1 MTEWE
6 WQLLEEKKPVDSVSV
21 AGGEVRPGDR
31 VILRPRPGGDIFDL
45 ALAGQIAIVEAIEQD
60 YEGQQHVT
68 VVIENDPGRDLGM
81 MRQPGHRFFFTP
93 QEIEPYQ
100 EEPRQQTRRILIAGI
115 GNLFLGDDGF
125 GVEVAQRLS
134 ARKFSTNVTVR
145 DFGIRGYD
153 LTYALI
159 DGYDTAILIDACP
172 HGQPPGTVS
181 VIEPQ
186 LDSTG
191 APGMLDAHTMNPV
204 HVLRLAREMGPLPK
218 RILLVACEPASLG
231 GDEGE
236 IGLSQAVAAAVDKA
250 VERVETLI
258 QEISREQS

>member
-6 WQLLEEKKPVDSVSV
+6 WQLLEEKKPVESISIS
-21 AGGEVRPGDR
+21 GGEVRPGDR

-60 YEGQQHVT
+60 YDGKLHVT
-68 VVIENDPGRDLGM
+68 VVVEDDPGRDLGM

-93 QEIEPYQ
+93 EEIERFHEQP
-100 EEPRQQTRRILIAGI
+100 QTSAGRILIAGI
-115 GNLFLGDDGF
+115 GNIFLGDDAF
-125 GVEVAQRLS
+125 GVEVAERLAS
-134 ARKFSTNVTVR
+134 REFPRNVTVR

-159 DGYDTAILIDACP
+159 DGYDLAVLIDACP
-172 HGQPPGTVS
+172 HGQPSGTVS
-181 VIEPQ
+181 VIEPE
-186 LDSTG
+186 LDST
-191 APGMLDAHTMNPV
+191 ARPATLDPHTMNPV

-218 RILLVACEPASLG
+218 KILLVACEPASLG

-236 IGLSQAVAAAVDKA
+236 IGLSAEVKAA
-250 VERVETLI
+250 VERAVEKVEALI
-258 QEISREQS
+258 KENTREQS